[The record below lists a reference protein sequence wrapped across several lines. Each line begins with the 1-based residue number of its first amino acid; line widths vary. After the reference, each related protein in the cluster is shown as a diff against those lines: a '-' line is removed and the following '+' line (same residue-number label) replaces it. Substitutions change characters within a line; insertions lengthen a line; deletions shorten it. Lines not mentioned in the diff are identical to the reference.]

1 MQVELNAPIR
11 EVTVY
16 PDQALVVRRG
26 SVTLSEAGESA
37 ITLSGLPERLLKESL
52 RASARAA
59 IGARLLSVDVSREFH
74 AAAPEEQLARLR
86 DEITALERE
95 VAALGHQLALIKRQ
109 RGWLNTLGEQSA
121 RSLAYGMTR
130 GSTQPDDATRIFSF
144 TRDENERLS
153 ALWLDTRRER
163 KEKQEALDAKRREY
177 AALTTGTSVDRLRA
191 VIRVAA
197 DAPGEV
203 ALEVTYLVPAARW
216 SPRYDARV
224 DTQAARLRLAQQALV
239 SQWSGEDWLGAQL
252 ALSTARPSAATT
264 LPDEAP
270 AWFIDQV
277 RPLPP
282 PQPRAY
288 AAMAA
293 PTGPLHAARSMAG
306 AAADAQ
312 AMVAAGAPV
321 AEVEITDVG
330 FAGASVE
337 RAGAA
342 QVFRVSD
349 GADIP
354 SDGQPHTVG
363 LGDAE
368 LPVTLEYVAAPVV
381 VSGAHLRATATNTLG
396 HTLPAGALHA
406 FHVGQGGEEYVGVT
420 RIESVAEGA
429 PLKLFLGVDDSVT
442 VKRELVER
450 DTDKG
455 NLLQG
460 GIRRTTL
467 GYRATIANRTQAQQR
482 VLLLDRLPVTRHER
496 IKVKAQEM
504 RPQPS
509 AQTGLDQLTWTLTLA
524 PGEERKVEWRI
535 LIESPADM
543 EVSGLP

>member
-1 MQVELNAPIR
+1 MQVELDAPIR

-16 PDQALVVRRG
+16 TDQALVIRRG
-26 SVTLSEAGESA
+26 SVTLTEAGESA
-37 ITLSGLPERLLKESL
+37 IMLGGLPQRLTKESL

-59 IGARLLSVDVSREFH
+59 IGARLLGVDVSAEFH

-86 DEITALERE
+86 GEITALERE
-95 VAALGHQLALIKRQ
+95 VAALGSRLALIKRQ
-109 RGWLNTLGEQSA
+109 RGWLDTLGEQSA

-130 GSTQPDDATRIFSF
+130 GSAQPDDATRIFSF
-144 TRDENERLS
+144 TRDESERLS

-163 KEKQEALDAKRREY
+163 KEKLEALEAKRREY
-177 AALTTGTSVDRLRA
+177 DALAKGAGSDRLRA

-197 DAPGEV
+197 DTPGEV

-216 SPRYDARV
+216 TPRYDARV
-224 DTQAARLRLAQQALV
+224 NTQTATLRLSQQALV
-239 SQWSGEDWLGAQL
+239 SQWTGEDWLAVPL
-252 ALSTARPSAATT
+252 SLSTARPSAATT

-270 AWFIDQV
+270 VWYIDQFH
-277 RPLPP
+277 PLPP
-282 PQPRAY
+282 PQPRMY
-288 AAMAA
+288 AASAA
-293 PTGPLHAARSMAG
+293 GPVRAAKS
-306 AAADAQ
+306 
-312 AMVAAGAPV
+312 MVAGMPSDMMLSAPV
-321 AEVEITDVG
+321 EEAEIADVG
-330 FAGASVE
+330 FAAASVE

-342 QVFRVSD
+342 QVFRVSG
-349 GADIP
+349 GADVP

-363 LGDAE
+363 LSDAE

-381 VSGAHLRATATNTLG
+381 ASGAHLRALATNTLG

-406 FHVGQGGEEYVGVT
+406 FHAGPGGEEYVGET
-420 RIESVAEGA
+420 RLESVAEGA
-429 PLKLFLGVDDSVT
+429 PLKLYLGVDDSVT

-467 GYRATIANRTQAQQR
+467 GYRATIANHTQAQQR
-482 VLLLDRLPVTRHER
+482 VLLLDRIPVSRHER
-496 IKVKAQEM
+496 IKVKPQEM

>member
-1 MQVELNAPIR
+1 MKVDLDAPIR

-16 PDQALVVRRG
+16 TDQALVIRRG
-26 SVTLSEAGESA
+26 SVTLTEAGESA
-37 ITLSGLPERLLKESL
+37 ITLGGLPQRLTKESL

-59 IGARLLSVDVSREFH
+59 IGARLLGVDVSEEFH

-86 DEITALERE
+86 GELTAMERE
-95 VAALGHQLALIKRQ
+95 VTSLGQRLALLKRQ
-109 RGWLNTLGEQSA
+109 RGWLDTLGEQSA

-130 GSTQPDDATRIFSF
+130 GTAQPDDATRIFSF
-144 TRDENERLS
+144 TRDESERLS

-163 KEKQEALDAKRREY
+163 KDKLEALEAKRREY
-177 AALTTGTSVDRLRA
+177 ETMAAGAGADRLRA

-216 SPRYDARV
+216 TPRYDARV
-224 DTQAARLRLAQQALV
+224 DTKAATLRLSQQALV
-239 SQWSGEDWLGAQL
+239 TQWTGEDWSGAPL
-252 ALSTARPSAATT
+252 SLSTARPSAATT

-270 AWFIDQV
+270 SWFIDQF
-277 RPLPP
+277 RPMPP
-282 PQPRAY
+282 MPHAY

-293 PTGPLHAARSMAG
+293 PAGPVRAARSMGAG
-306 AAADAQ
+306 GE
-312 AMVAAGAPV
+312 MNEMLRFSAGEP
-321 AEVEITDVG
+321 ITDVG
-330 FAGASVE
+330 FAEASVE

-342 QVFRVSD
+342 QIFRVSG

-363 LGDAE
+363 LSDAD

-381 VSGAHLRATATNTLG
+381 TSGAHLRARATNTVG

-406 FHVGQGGEEYVGVT
+406 FHVGANGEEYVGET

-429 PLKLFLGVDDSVT
+429 PLKLYLGVDDSVT

-467 GYRATIANRTQAQQR
+467 SYRVTIANRTQAQQQ
-482 VLLLDRLPVTRHER
+482 VILLDRLPVSRHER
-496 IKVKAQEM
+496 IKVKSLEM

-524 PGEERKVEWRI
+524 PGEERKVEWRMQ
-535 LIESPADM
+535 IESPSDM

>member
-1 MQVELNAPIR
+1 MKVDLDAPIR

-16 PDQALVVRRG
+16 TDQALVIRRG
-26 SVTLSEAGESA
+26 SVTLTEAGESA
-37 ITLSGLPERLLKESL
+37 ITLGGLPQRLTKESL

-59 IGARLLSVDVSREFH
+59 MGARLLGVDVSEEFH

-86 DEITALERE
+86 GEITALERE
-95 VAALGHQLALIKRQ
+95 VSALGQRLALIKRQ
-109 RGWLNTLGEQSA
+109 RGWLDTLGEQSA
-121 RSLAYGMTR
+121 RSLAFGMTR
-130 GSTQPDDATRIFSF
+130 GSAQPDDATRIFSF
-144 TRDENERLS
+144 TRDESERLS

-163 KEKQEALDAKRREY
+163 KDKLEALEAKRREY
-177 AALTTGTSVDRLRA
+177 ATLAAGAGSDRLRA
-191 VIRVAA
+191 VIRVAV

-203 ALEVTYLVPAARW
+203 AVEVTYLVPAARW
-216 SPRYDARV
+216 TPRYDARV
-224 DTQAARLRLAQQALV
+224 DTQTAKLRLSQQALV
-239 SQWSGEDWLGAQL
+239 SQWTGEDWSGAPL
-252 ALSTARPSAATT
+252 SLSTARPSAATT

-270 AWFIDQV
+270 TWFIDQF

-293 PTGPLHAARSMAG
+293 PTGPLR
-306 AAADAQ
+306 AAAAKSMGAGVEMDAYM
-312 AMVAAGAPV
+312 APPEETVVA
-321 AEVEITDVG
+321 DVG
-330 FAGASVE
+330 FAAASVE

-342 QVFRVSD
+342 QIFRVSG

-363 LGDAE
+363 LGDDD

-381 VSGAHLRATATNTLG
+381 ASGAHLRATATNTVG

-406 FHVGQGGEEYVGVT
+406 FHVGPAGEEYVGET

-429 PLKLFLGVDDSVT
+429 PLKLYLGVDDSVT

-460 GIRRTTL
+460 GIRRTAL
-467 GYRATIANRTQAQQR
+467 SYRVTIANRTQSQQR
-482 VLLLDRLPVTRHER
+482 VILLDRLPVSRHER
-496 IKVKAQEM
+496 IKVKPLEM

-524 PGEERKVEWRI
+524 PGEERKVEWRMQ
-535 LIESPADM
+535 IESPADM